1 MDVTIAVVQFAIAQA
16 RPEEN
21 LEKARRFVATA
32 AASQANMIVFPED
45 FVTGPP
51 GGDATL
57 ADYDGRYRAYFQ
69 QLAREYTID
78 IVAGSIIE
86 GDQEGLLYNTTY
98 YIDKYGSVRGK
109 YRKVNLWLSER
120 SYLTPGN
127 EVVVFD
133 TDYGKVGLIIC
144 WDLIFPEIFR
154 EMMRRGVELVLCP
167 SYWCVEDAGVGLT
180 HDPNSEI
187 KLVDALCAARAFENE
202 VVLVYANAA
211 DSSNVQ
217 HETLIGRSQIAVP
230 FRGAL
235 QRLEHAREEMFLQ
248 KVETTLLK
256 DAETAYEI
264 RKDVLER
271 PGFLFRA

>member
-45 FVTGPP
+45 FVTGPL
-51 GGDATL
+51 GGDAKL

-69 QLAREYTID
+69 QLAWEYTID

-86 GDQEGLLYNTTY
+86 GDQDGLLYNTTY
-98 YIDKYGSVRGK
+98 YIDKAGAVRGK

-133 TDYGKVGLIIC
+133 TDYGKAGLIIC

-154 EMMRRGVELVLCP
+154 EMMRRGVELVICP

-180 HDPNSEI
+180 HDPNSEV
-187 KLVDALCAARAFENE
+187 KLVDALCVARAFENE

-211 DSSNVQ
+211 DSGNVQ

-235 QRLEHAREEMFLQ
+235 QLLDHAREEMFLQ
-248 KVETTLLK
+248 KVETALLN

>member
-21 LEKARRFVATA
+21 LEKARRFIATA

-45 FVTGPP
+45 FVTGPL

-57 ADYDGRYRAYFQ
+57 ADYDGRFRAYFQ

-78 IVAGSIIE
+78 VVAGSIIE
-86 GDQEGLLYNTTY
+86 GDQDGLLYNTTY
-98 YIDKYGSVRGK
+98 YIDKAGYVRGK

-127 EVVVFD
+127 ETVVFD

-180 HDPNSEI
+180 HDPNSEV
-187 KLVDALCAARAFENE
+187 KLVDALCVARAFENE

-248 KVETTLLK
+248 KVETALLN

-264 RKDVLER
+264 RKDALER
-271 PGFLFRA
+271 HGFLFRA

>member
-1 MDVTIAVVQFAIAQA
+1 MDVTIAVVQFAVAQA

-32 AASQANMIVFPED
+32 VESQANMVVFPED
-45 FVTGPP
+45 FVTGPLC
-51 GGDATL
+51 GDATL
-57 ADYDGRYRAYFQ
+57 ADYDGHYRAYFQ

-86 GDQEGLLYNTTY
+86 GDRDGLLYNTAY
-98 YIDKYGSVRGK
+98 YIDKAGTVRGK

-120 SYLTPGN
+120 SYLTPGS

-167 SYWCVEDAGVGLT
+167 SYWCLEDAGVGLT
-180 HDPNSEI
+180 HDPNSEV
-187 KLVDALCAARAFENE
+187 KLVDALCVARAFENE

-211 DSSNVQ
+211 DSSNTQ
-217 HETLIGRSQIAVP
+217 HETQIGRSQIAVP
-230 FRGAL
+230 FRGVL
-235 QRLEHAREEMFLQ
+235 QRLEHTREEMFLQ

-264 RKDVLER
+264 RQDVLER
-271 PGFLFRA
+271 PGFLFRS

>member
-1 MDVTIAVVQFAIAQA
+1 MDVTIAVVQFAVVQA

-21 LEKARRFVATA
+21 LEKARRFVADA
-32 AASQANMIVFPED
+32 AAAQADIIVFPED
-45 FVTGPP
+45 FVTGPIA
-51 GGDATL
+51 GDATL
-57 ADYDGRYRAYFQ
+57 ADYEGRYRAYFQ
-69 QLAREYTID
+69 QLAREYAID

-86 GDQEGLLYNTTY
+86 GDQDGLLYNTTY
-98 YIDKYGSVRGK
+98 YIDKVGTIRGR

-127 EVVVFD
+127 DVVVFD
-133 TDYGKVGLIIC
+133 TDYGKIGLIIC
-144 WDLIFPEIFR
+144 WDLIFSEIFR
-154 EMMRRGVELVLCP
+154 EMMRRGAELVLCP

-180 HDPNSEI
+180 YDPDSEV
-187 KLVDALCAARAFENE
+187 KLVDALCVARAFENE

-211 DSSNVQ
+211 DSSNIQ

-248 KVETTLLK
+248 KVETALLK
-256 DAETAYEI
+256 DAEAAYEI
-264 RKDVLER
+264 RQDVLER
-271 PGFLFRA
+271 PGFLFRK

>member
-1 MDVTIAVVQFAIAQA
+1 MNVTIAVVQFAVVQA

-21 LEKARRFVATA
+21 LAKARRFIAEA
-32 AASQANMIVFPED
+32 AAAQADMIVFPED
-45 FVTGPP
+45 FVTGPL
-51 GGDATL
+51 GGDAAQ

-86 GDQEGLLYNTTY
+86 GDQDDQLYNTTY
-98 YIDKYGSVRGK
+98 YIDKSGTIKGR

-127 EVVVFD
+127 EVVVCD
-133 TDYGKVGLIIC
+133 TAYGKVGLIIC

-180 HDPNSEI
+180 YDPDSEV
-187 KLVDALCAARAFENE
+187 KLVDALCVARAFENE

-211 DSSNVQ
+211 ESSNAQ
-217 HETLIGRSQIAVP
+217 NETLLGRSQIAVP
-230 FRGAL
+230 FRGVL

-248 KVETTLLK
+248 RVETVLLK

-264 RKDVLER
+264 RRDVLER
-271 PGFLFRA
+271 PGFLFRT